1 MAEKNR
7 APEEIARGKNGKE
20 KNKCLQHAK
29 QEAKKKIMPL
39 KSLIFFLAFSP
50 DLARGRGEKASC
62 VHPGERKLEGSRSSS
77 FPPRLFSDT
86 DC

>member
-1 MAEKNR
+1 MPTTRK
-7 APEEIARGKNGKE
+7 ARGK
-20 KNKCLQHAK
+20 
-29 QEAKKKIMPL
+29 KKDNAIEI
-39 KSLIFFLAFSP
+39 SNFFLAFSP